1 MAYARMK
8 QEEIW
13 VNKLAYLDRK
23 LSEFMERREIVQGKL
38 DELRTKGEVSTKR
51 IESKIVEFQD
61 RIKFMQEELGKR
73 GKENIVDMGEL
84 D

>member
-1 MAYARMK
+1 MAYARMR

-23 LSEFMERREIVQGKL
+23 LSEFMERRECVQGKL
-38 DELRTKGEVSTKR
+38 DELRAKGEVSVKK
-51 IESKIVEFQD
+51 IQSKIEEFET
-61 RIKFMQEELGKR
+61 RIKFMNVELAKR
-73 GKENIVDMGEL
+73 DKVNVVDMGEL

>member
-1 MAYARMK
+1 MAYARMR

-23 LSEFMERREIVQGKL
+23 LSEFMERREMIQGKL
-38 DELRTKGEVSTKR
+38 DEIRAKGEVSIKK
-51 IESKIVEFQD
+51 IESKIEEFQT
-61 RIKFMQEELGKR
+61 RIKFMNVELQKR
-73 GKENIVDMGEL
+73 NKENVVDMGEL